1 MKHTNFKHLSS
12 AKKQA
17 INPFARRSK
26 CLRLLVGEIALID
39 WARIQDLRL
48 EIGDDD
54 FFEVLAMFLEETDD
68 VVNRLLEHPDLTAV
82 EGLLHFLKGS
92 ALNLGLTDFAEI
104 CQNGE
109 KAAGSG
115 MAGSVDLQKLAAV
128 YTFSKTAL
136 LASMGRPD
144 AA

>member
-1 MKHTNFKHLSS
+1 M
-12 AKKQA
+12 
-17 INPFARRSK
+17 IN
-26 CLRLLVGEIALID
+26 
-39 WARIQDLRL
+39 WARIKDLRL

-68 VVNRLLEHPDLTAV
+68 VIARLLDHPDLTDV

-109 KAAGSG
+109 KSTAAGA
-115 MAGSVDLQKLAAV
+115 AGSVDLHKLAAV
-128 YTFSKTAL
+128 YTHSKTSL
-136 LASMGRPD
+136 LAKLGRPEM
-144 AA
+144 A